1 MNRNQK
7 SKTMFHLQTAV
18 VITALLLLPGM
29 SAYGVQPQNRNNE
42 GVVSRRELGA
52 QTLRNLVAGTFV
64 ANSLTSLPENAVAA
78 GDEVDVYFGV
88 GCFWHIQHEV
98 RKNEHHMYA
107 LLFNSRFDSCCL
119 SHFVDMVSI

>member
-7 SKTMFHLQTAV
+7 SKTMVHLQTAV

-42 GVVSRRELGA
+42 GVVSRRALGA

-98 RKNEHHMYA
+98 RKGNTGWSVIH
-107 LLFNSRFDSCCL
+107 SPS
-119 SHFVDMVSI
+119 